1 MDKIEKKRQEWLS
14 RLNNNTAPPKYP
26 ELDAKIHQHIK
37 EKGSIELVDGV
48 FGDTMGCGGYVEGI
62 TQQGTKFYGC
72 NYIWKGRI
80 DNQIT
85 DRVAAQKRVLMA
97 TIRLINKHKWLA
109 ILLLFKKSLID
120 WFVDIY
126 EADLIKHQLKE
137 DEFCP
142 AIRELIR
149 VGRKFIDNE
158 KFVYCIAM
166 ILQFDNAYRLRFQD
180 AFSTDNPIKTLLE
193 REKDIAI
200 KYKMLKWMLPFLKI
214 NKFIKKMDKD
224 KIKLDKTDWYFCL
237 RRQGYNFGG
246 LSYEERL
253 KIAKQLD
260 KERGNIILGI

>member
-1 MDKIEKKRQEWLS
+1 MDRQKWLDKLS
-14 RLNNNTAPPKYP
+14 NTPPLYP

-37 EKGSIELVDGV
+37 EKGSIEGV
-48 FGDTMGCGGYVEGI
+48 AGIFGDMQGCGAYVEEI
-62 TQQGTKFYGC
+62 TDKGTKFYGC
-72 NYIWKGRI
+72 NYIWKGKI
-80 DNQIT
+80 NNQIT

-109 ILLLFKKSLID
+109 IMLLFKKSLID

-137 DEFCP
+137 EEFCP

-149 VGRKFIDNE
+149 VIRKFTDNE
-158 KFVYCIAM
+158 KFIYCLAM
-166 ILQFDNAYRLRFQD
+166 ILQYDNAYRLRFQD

-193 REKDIAI
+193 RENCDVVN
-200 KYKMLKWMLPFLKI
+200 KYKMLKWILPFLGI
-214 NKFIKKMDKD
+214 NKFILDLDKD
-224 KIKLDKTDWYFCL
+224 KIKLDEADWYFCL

-253 KIAKQLD
+253 KIAERID
-260 KERGNIILGI
+260 KEKENVIIGL